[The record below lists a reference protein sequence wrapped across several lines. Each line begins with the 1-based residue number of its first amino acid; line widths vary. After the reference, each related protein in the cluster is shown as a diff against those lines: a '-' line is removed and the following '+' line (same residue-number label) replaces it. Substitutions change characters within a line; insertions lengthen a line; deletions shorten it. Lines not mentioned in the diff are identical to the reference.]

1 MKPVKD
7 VDEYITLAP
16 KELQGRLKELSKQIK
31 AMKKGGSD
39 T

>member
-16 KELQGRLKELSKQIK
+16 KELQGRLKELRNAIK
-31 AMKKGGSD
+31 TTIKTG
-39 T
+39 